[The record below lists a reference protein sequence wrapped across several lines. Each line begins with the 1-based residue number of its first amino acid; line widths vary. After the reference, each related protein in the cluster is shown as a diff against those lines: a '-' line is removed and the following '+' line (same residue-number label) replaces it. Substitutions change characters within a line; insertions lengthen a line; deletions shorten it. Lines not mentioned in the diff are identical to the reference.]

1 MNGIFLL
8 ARRHLWH
15 HRWRSA
21 VLVGCLTLTFLLPI
35 GLQFFST
42 HLEARLRARANATP
56 LVVGAAGSELDL
68 ALHALHFRGQPSRET
83 TMAESNRISE
93 GGLAK
98 SIPMLVRFKAEG
110 WPIVGTTTDYLRFRD
125 LKVSKGHSWKRRGDC
140 LVGATV
146 AKQLNLE
153 PGDGLMTEP
162 ENVFELDGSFPL
174 RMRVAG
180 ILSESNSPDDNAV
193 FVGLETAWIIAGIG
207 HGHAASRKREMPDA
221 SSNGKATGEADVP
234 VHDASLIE
242 YTEITEE
249 NAGSFHF
256 HGDRN
261 SFPLTAILA
270 VPHDETSETLLL
282 GRYLSND
289 DPAQIIRPVE
299 VIDELLTIVMRI
311 RQLFE
316 LAFASMAT
324 VTAAMLTLFVVLAV
338 QLRQRE
344 FETMFRIGCG
354 RFMIVR
360 LVGSELLILFAIS
373 SLATLLVAIVFIFV
387 VPRLSSLPA

>member
-1 MNGIFLL
+1 
-8 ARRHLWH
+8 
-15 HRWRSA
+15 
-21 VLVGCLTLTFLLPI
+21 
-35 GLQFFST
+35 
-42 HLEARLRARANATP
+42 
-56 LVVGAAGSELDL
+56 
-68 ALHALHFRGQPSRET
+68 
-83 TMAESNRISE
+83 
-93 GGLAK
+93 
-98 SIPMLVRFKAEG
+98 
-110 WPIVGTTTDYLRFRD
+110 
-125 LKVSKGHSWKRRGDC
+125 
-140 LVGATV
+140 
-146 AKQLNLE
+146 
-153 PGDGLMTEP
+153 MTEP

-324 VTAAMLTLFVVLAV
+324 VTAAMLTLFVVMAV